1 MKKGWTNPWV
11 AGNKAVFEG
20 VPHAV
25 PAGDVDVSGGGV
37 WKIWEKAGTRIDAPI
52 LGNGYMTAALAGPP
66 EYPQVWISSNDFWQM
81 ESAANWE
88 FFHDNSTAK
97 SAPAVC
103 LGGPRPVGRMVFDVP
118 ALKGAEVHTEQD
130 LQSAVSHITYTLTD
144 GSRVAAAAF
153 VAADENLLVLK
164 VRPDHDLSLSYDFY
178 FPDETGCG
186 CEEGVDFSGSGKKA
200 EIAGEMYIGLVGGKP
215 VQMRKIED
223 HIVSGYREFS
233 QNVDMPVRAGFAGCF
248 LTGERSLPAG
258 TGERSL
264 PAGTGER
271 SLPAGTGERSLPA
284 GTEERSL
291 PVGTAPRQNNTAG
304 RAEETAG
311 GANTIYDRMN
321 TAFGQAMNT
330 AGSVTYTSGSRRT
343 DVILSGGKEA
353 IFVLPLRTWGQV
365 SRPYEYALS
374 RAAWI
379 TADDVEDVYRRHLS
393 WWKDF
398 WDVSG
403 ISLDDKELEER
414 YYLSLY
420 MLASLSGDPA
430 CPPAVLGMSTFDRPA
445 WNGNYKIN
453 YNHQTPYLCLLVSG
467 HFDQAAPH
475 DQPYLDMLDLT
486 REMSRRLLGHGGAYY
501 PLGLGPKG
509 MVSEALLLHMKSPAV
524 HGAMNMLLRI
534 RLTEDQAYARKVYP
548 FLRSVADFW
557 EADLVY
563 RDGCYHVVD
572 DGMHERTEENVRQNG
587 AAEDPVNTL
596 GYLKTFFTEMP
607 MVSECLDLDEDKRE
621 KWKNIA
627 AHLAP
632 YPKGTIRRIADNPT
646 LWQEADADIQTLVP
660 EELKDLPVYY
670 DEGVGGKWSFHFP
683 GNVMHIYPAGAIG
696 LSSDPEDLQTARNT
710 ILIHDV
716 IENALAAV
724 LKKKA
729 EEAGRPEEDDHFY
742 KGGAWN
748 ADNLSCLFFP
758 AAARAGYDPDRIWDE
773 LSLRIEKRGLPNGF
787 FKRNPH
793 GSENLNTV
801 PDTIQEMMLQSHEG
815 ILRIFPVWPRKKHPN
830 AAFHGFWACG
840 AFRVSAELKDG
851 EVKKVEILSI
861 KGGDLRL
868 ENPWKGGRAIM
879 TRSGREEEV
888 KGSEIHLTAEPGEI
902 LTFTV
907 L

>member
-1 MKKGWTNPWV
+1 MKKDWTNPWI
-11 AGNKAVFEG
+11 AGHKTVFEG
-20 VPHAV
+20 TPHAV

-52 LGNGYMTAALAGPP
+52 LGNGSMTAALAGPP

-97 SAPAVC
+97 HAPAVC

-118 ALKGAEVHTEQD
+118 ALKGAKVHTEQD
-130 LQSAVSHITYTLTD
+130 LATAVSRVTYNLTD
-144 GSRVAAAAF
+144 GTSVECSAF
-153 VAADENLLVLK
+153 VAAVENLLVLR
-164 VRPDHDLSLSYDFY
+164 VRPDRDLALSYDFY

-186 CEEGVDFSGSGKKA
+186 CDVGVDLSGSGKND
-200 EIAGEMYIGLVGGKP
+200 EISNEMYVGLVGSRP
-215 VQMRKIED
+215 VQMRRIEN
-223 HIVSGYREFS
+223 HMVSGCREFS
-233 QNVDMPVRAGFAGCF
+233 ENVDMPVRAGFAGRFVCGGQR
-248 LTGERSLPAG
+248 TDHGAN
-258 TGERSL
+258 
-264 PAGTGER
+264 AD
-271 SLPAGTGERSLPA
+271 
-284 GTEERSL
+284 
-291 PVGTAPRQNNTAG
+291 GTA
-304 RAEETAG
+304 
-311 GANTIYDRMN
+311 
-321 TAFGQAMNT
+321 
-330 AGSVTYTSGSRRT
+330 SVTYTGGSRST
-343 DVILSGGKEA
+343 DLVLKGGREA
-353 IFVLPLRTWGQV
+353 TFVLPLRTWGQV
-365 SRPYEYALS
+365 SRPYEYASS

-379 TADDVEDVYRRHLS
+379 TEEDVEEVYRQHLS
-393 WWKDF
+393 WWKEF
-398 WDVSG
+398 WNVSG
-403 ISLDDKELEER
+403 VSLDDPVLEER

-467 HFDQAAPH
+467 HFDQASPH

-534 RLTEDQAYARKVYP
+534 RLTEDKAYARKVYP

-557 EADLVY
+557 AADLQFK
-563 RDGCYHVVD
+563 DGCWHVVD

-587 AAEDPVNTL
+587 PAEDPVNTL
-596 GYLKTFFTEMP
+596 GYLKVFFTEMP
-607 MVSECLDLDEDKRE
+607 KVSELLDLDADLRE
-621 KWKNIA
+621 GWKNIA
-627 AHLAP
+627 GRLAP
-632 YPKGTIRRIADNPT
+632 YPKGTIREIADNPT
-646 LWQEADADIQTLVP
+646 LWKEADADLQTLVP
-660 EELKDLPVYY
+660 EDLKDLPVYY

-696 LSSDPEDLQTARNT
+696 LGSDPEELQTARNT
-710 ILIHDV
+710 ILLHDV
-716 IENALAAV
+716 IEDALAAE

-729 EEAGRPEEDDHFY
+729 EALGRPEEDDHFY

-773 LSLRIEKRGLPNGF
+773 LSARIKKRGIPNGF

-801 PDTIQEMMLQSHEG
+801 PDTIQEMMLQSFEG
-815 ILRIFPVWPRKKHPN
+815 IIRIFPVWPRKKHPN
-830 AAFHGFWACG
+830 AAFHGFWAAG
-840 AFRVSAELKDG
+840 AFRVSAELKGGKVD
-851 EVKKVEILSI
+851 KVEILST
-861 KGGDLRL
+861 KGENLRL
-868 ENPWKGGRAIM
+868 ENPWQGSGVRISRRGQEERAAGPVFCLN
-879 TRSGREEEV
+879 T
-888 KGSEIHLTAEPGEI
+888 EPGEI
-902 LTFTV
+902 LIFTEATE
-907 L
+907 